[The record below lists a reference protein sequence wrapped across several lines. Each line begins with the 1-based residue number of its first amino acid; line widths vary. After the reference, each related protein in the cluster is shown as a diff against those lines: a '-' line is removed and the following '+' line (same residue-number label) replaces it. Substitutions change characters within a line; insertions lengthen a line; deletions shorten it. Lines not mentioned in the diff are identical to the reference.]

1 MRHSIPTRE
10 PGVSSRT
17 APPEPIEQTMSYAPP
32 RARSAQPRGVF
43 VMPMALVASGHGNP
57 DAVLVLPRIAST
69 DIQAARRTRYCE
81 RDRTLRE
88 PPIESRPSKE
98 IPHVANY
105 SAEVETGN
113 RDSRFPVAVASTAC
127 AARTKRAGSFS
138 STPPAFTSDFTD
150 SSSTTSNKAV
160 AQSGL
165 LKVHCRCRC
174 TSLEGRYAHR
184 RRRLRL
190 EGRRVSWRRAEVSAR
205 RHRGPLFLPSSDESR
220 ASPPYLVLLRESG
233 SRGPFPGRHGGVPP
247 TPQNRQP
254 RHAARCA
261 VPPTGGG

>member
-1 MRHSIPTRE
+1 M
-10 PGVSSRT
+10 SRT
-17 APPEPIEQTMSYAPP
+17 I
-32 RARSAQPRGVF
+32 R
-43 VMPMALVASGHGNP
+43 LK
-57 DAVLVLPRIAST
+57 
-69 DIQAARRTRYCE
+69 
-81 RDRTLRE
+81 
-88 PPIESRPSKE
+88 SRP
-98 IPHVANY
+98 
-105 SAEVETGN
+105 GN

-138 STPPAFTSDFTD
+138 STAPAFTSDFTD

-205 RHRGPLFLPSSDESR
+205 RHRGPLFLPSLTSR
-220 ASPPYLVLLRESG
+220 ARRHLTWCCFERVDLAAPSQADTEA
-233 SRGPFPGRHGGVPP
+233 SRPRRRTDSLDTPHGAPSRLPAEASERSVPAQP
-247 TPQNRQP
+247 APARQ
-254 RHAARCA
+254 ARSRR
-261 VPPTGGG
+261 